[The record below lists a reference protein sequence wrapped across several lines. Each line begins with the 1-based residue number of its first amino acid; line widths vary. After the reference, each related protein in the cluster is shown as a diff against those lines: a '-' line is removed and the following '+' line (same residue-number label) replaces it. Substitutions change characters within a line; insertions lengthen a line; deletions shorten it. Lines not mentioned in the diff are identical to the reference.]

1 MVFVSGMYVRNNPYL
16 CGVFTKTRSRRPHTG
31 HGDGTGLPLPATLD
45 TEMEIRQIH
54 GQKKQ
59 YLDLLL
65 LGDEQEEM
73 IDRYLERGDMFA
85 LHDDGVKAACVVTHE
100 GDGIYE
106 LKNIATLPAFQRR
119 GYGRCLIEFLFDRY
133 RALGKAMLVGTG
145 EVPSTMN
152 FYRACGF
159 RPSHRVERFF
169 TENYDHPIYEDG
181 IRLTDMVYMRREF

>member
-1 MVFVSGMYVRNNPYL
+1 MASASP
-16 CGVFTKTRSRRPHTG
+16 
-31 HGDGTGLPLPATLD
+31 TLG

-59 YLDLLL
+59 YLSLLL
-65 LGDEQEEM
+65 LGDEQEKM

-85 LHDDGVKAACVVTHE
+85 LHDEGVKAACVVTHE
-100 GDGIYE
+100 GEGIYE
-106 LKNIATLPAFQRR
+106 LKNIATLPAFQRM
-119 GYGRCLIEFLFDRY
+119 GYGRCLIEFLFDHY
-133 RALGKAMLVGTG
+133 RARGKAMLVGTG

-152 FYRACGF
+152 FYKACGF

-169 TENYDHPIYEDG
+169 TDNYDHPIYEDG